1 MMKVKAVTEQQISQY
16 LGRCPR
22 KPLQVNAAKPK
33 TTEQCAD
40 RFLRQFTASSIY
52 STLEEEEISLRWVI
66 QQLVDLYNSDDAKVS
81 EKVMILDRIREF
93 VHLGAIQDK
102 GFLRSL
108 DNAST
113 TKKLSDPFIKKV
125 S

>member
-1 MMKVKAVTEQQISQY
+1 MKVKAVTEQQISQY
-16 LGRCPR
+16 LGRSPR

-52 STLEEEEISLRWVI
+52 STLEEEEISLRWII
-66 QQLVDLYNSDDAKVS
+66 QQLIDMYNSDDARIS
-81 EKVMILDRIREF
+81 EKIMISDRLREF
-93 VHLGAIQDK
+93 VLLGAIQDRS
-102 GFLRSL
+102 FLKSL
-108 DNAST
+108 DSATS
-113 TKKLSDPFIKKV
+113 TKKLSDPFLKKV